1 MFKNSFFIIWN
12 WLSTRYF
19 RNIPFS
25 NFLSPLQSALQQ
37 HQHQQYLLSKYLQLF
52 AKVLYFVTSWY
63 KKLRDLDKFF
73 GHVFTSFCSVVYDL
87 IILAEERTFHSAPS
101 VLWTTI
107 PWEEIKSNLFEI
119 LFVAHKV
126 FFCDFRQALLKIKLI
141 RHISK
146 KEMIFKFESLPWE
159 YVSCYHG
166 CFLGYCEVENLKK
179 GESNKLNVIYF
190 LSCIASVHI
199 A

>member
-1 MFKNSFFIIWN
+1 MPIIWVWSHNVQKFLLFFWN

-19 RNIPFS
+19 RNIPFC
-25 NFLSPLQSALQQ
+25 NLLSPLQSALQQ

-52 AKVLYFVTSWY
+52 AKVLYFVTSWH
-63 KKLRDLDKFF
+63 KKLRVFDKFF

-126 FFCDFRQALLKIKLI
+126 FFCDFRQA
-141 RHISK
+141 
-146 KEMIFKFESLPWE
+146 
-159 YVSCYHG
+159 V
-166 CFLGYCEVENLKK
+166 LKK
-179 GESNKLNVIYF
+179 TNQTHLQERNDIQVWISTLGVCEL
-190 LSCIASVHI
+190 LSRLLSWVLWGWKP
-199 A
+199 

>member
-1 MFKNSFFIIWN
+1 MSKN
-12 WLSTRYF
+12 
-19 RNIPFS
+19 
-25 NFLSPLQSALQQ
+25 
-37 HQHQQYLLSKYLQLF
+37 LQLF
-52 AKVLYFVTSWY
+52 TKVLYFVTSWY
-63 KKLRDLDKFF
+63 KKLCDFDKFF

-141 RHISK
+141 RHLQERK
-146 KEMIFKFESLPWE
+146 KWYSSFNLYLGSMWAAITAA
-159 YVSCYHG
+159 
-166 CFLGYCEVENLKK
+166 FLGTVRLKTLKREKVTNLTW
-179 GESNKLNVIYF
+179 F
-190 LSCIASVHI
+190 TF
-199 A
+199 

>member
-1 MFKNSFFIIWN
+1 MNSEHWSRDKNSTLGSVVPLAMFRYNTVLALNLSRHPLKCENMSIVWVWSHNVQNSFFIIWN

-25 NFLSPLQSALQQ
+25 LLLSPLQSALQQ

-52 AKVLYFVTSWY
+52 AKVLYFVTSWH
-63 KKLRDLDKFF
+63 KKLHVFDKFF

-119 LFVAHKV
+119 LFVADKV
-126 FFCDFRQALLKIKLI
+126 FFC
-141 RHISK
+141 
-146 KEMIFKFESLPWE
+146 ES
-159 YVSCYHG
+159 G
-166 CFLGYCEVENLKK
+166 KQF
-179 GESNKLNVIYF
+179 
-190 LSCIASVHI
+190 
-199 A
+199 